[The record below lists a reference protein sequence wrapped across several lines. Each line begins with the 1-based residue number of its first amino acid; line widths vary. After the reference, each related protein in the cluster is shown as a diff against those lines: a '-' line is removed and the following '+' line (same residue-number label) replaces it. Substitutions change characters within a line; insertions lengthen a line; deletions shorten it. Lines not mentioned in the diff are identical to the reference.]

1 MGIIERMRRPKV
13 DFFGGFEEAARNNVE
28 AANLLDGLCQ
38 DFRDRGTMVAR
49 LHDLEHKGDEITH
62 RMYAAL
68 NSVFI
73 PPMDRE
79 DIIAIATGLDD
90 VMDHIHE
97 AADAMLVYNVRTPT
111 AVALALAAIIVQC
124 TEVVARQLPHLRSR
138 SAMRQV
144 QEGVV
149 EIHRLENAGDALLR
163 QGIMDL
169 FHHPHDPT
177 EVIAWSR
184 IYETMEHVTDDSE
197 EIADVLRGLVLKHA

>member
-1 MGIIERMRRPKV
+1 LELLKTRKLKV
-13 DFFGGFEEAARNNVE
+13 DFFGSFEEAARNNVE
-28 AANLLDGLCQ
+28 AAKLLDELCREFH
-38 DFRDRGTMVAR
+38 DPEAMVAR

-62 RMYAAL
+62 RVYEWL
-68 NSVFI
+68 NRVFM
-73 PPMDRE
+73 PPLDRE

-97 AADAMLVYNVRTPT
+97 AADAMSVYNITAPT
-111 AVALALAAIIVQC
+111 TVARSLAIVIVEC
-124 TEVVARQLPHLRSR
+124 TEVVARQLPNLRSR

-149 EIHRLENAGDALLR
+149 ELHRLENEADALLR
-163 QGIMDL
+163 QGTVDL
-169 FHHPHDPT
+169 FHRPHDPT

-184 IYETMEHVTDDSE
+184 IYETMEHVTDDCE